1 VALVLAD
8 AQGCCFAFQ
17 IAAHGGGFTEF
28 WDVRP
33 DAPFWNGNYFALI
46 GMHIKMRGCM
56 RYDNRTTTMVREA
69 QSGMISVAWGLT
81 ETSFGLEFNRRA
93 LPNRFD
99 RVIGLEMW
107 TTHEFA
113 EAILPKLSRV

>member
-1 VALVLAD
+1 
-8 AQGCCFAFQ
+8 
-17 IAAHGGGFTEF
+17 
-28 WDVRP
+28 
-33 DAPFWNGNYFALI
+33 
-46 GMHIKMRGCM
+46 MRGCM
-56 RYDNRTTTMVREA
+56 RHENKAATVVGEP

-81 ETSFGLEFNRRA
+81 ETSFGLEFNRRV

-99 RVIGLEMW
+99 RVIGLELW